1 MNSYKF
7 TCNSCSL
14 AFPTGNDQ
22 RQHMKTEW
30 HRYNLKRR
38 VAQLPPISEDLFNSK
53 VAGLGDAIS
62 EDEDEERNLSKKE
75 KRRRAKEALLEKK
88 NKLLALARD
97 RIAGRGGL
105 ARIDSDGKLVVER
118 KSVANE
124 ETKLKQGIEKEEEKI
139 YGKDIHL
146 TEEQLEDKLFEE
158 KVKSKVDIPS
168 DTCIFCNLKSKDLN
182 SNATHMFKKH
192 GLYIPEEKYLIDK
205 LGLIEY
211 LGEKVGFGNVCLY
224 CAYQGKNLESVRQHM
239 IAKGHCKIP
248 YDTEDE
254 KLEISKFY
262 DFSTSYANGTRS
274 DENVEADDNGQN
286 SENDEDVVYASE
298 IGLHLPNGLVAGN
311 RSMSRIWRQN
321 IPPERP
327 LDEGQGTVMAA
338 ETRNLAAQ
346 YGRAAYKQSKRS
358 WRSEKKAQDMNE
370 RRKAKFINVKPHFRD
385 ELLQ

>member
-1 MNSYKF
+1 MSSYKF

-14 AFPTGNDQ
+14 AFPTGDDQ

-38 VAQLPPISEDLFNSK
+38 VAQLPPITEDLFNSK
-53 VAGLGDAIS
+53 VAS
-62 EDEDEERNLSKKE
+62 VEENNPQAEEVDKPLTKKE
-75 KRRRAKEALLEKK
+75 KRRKAKEALLEKK
-88 NKLLALARD
+88 NKLLSLARD
-97 RIAGRGGL
+97 RIAGRGGI
-105 ARIDSDGKLVVER
+105 ARIGSDGKLVIER
-118 KSVANE
+118 KPTVNE
-124 ETKLKQGIEKEEEKI
+124 EIKLKQGIEKEEEEI

-146 TEEQLEDKLFEE
+146 TEDQLEDKLFKE
-158 KVKSKVDIPS
+158 KVKGKVDIPL
-168 DTCIFCNLKSKDLN
+168 DTCIFCGFKSKSLELN
-182 SNATHMFKKH
+182 TIHMFKKH

-205 LGLIEY
+205 SGLIQY

-224 CAYQGKNLESVRQHM
+224 CAYQGKNLESARQHM

-262 DFSTSYANGTRS
+262 DFSTSYGDDARS
-274 DENVEADDNGQN
+274 DKEMEAETEGQEFED
-286 SENDEDVVYASE
+286 ENDVAYASE

-311 RSMSRIWRQN
+311 RAMSRIWRQN

-338 ETRNLAAQ
+338 ETRNLTTK
-346 YGRAAYKQSKRS
+346 YSRADYKQTKRS
-358 WRSEKKAQDMNE
+358 WTRERKAQDMNE

>member
-1 MNSYKF
+1 
-7 TCNSCSL
+7 
-14 AFPTGNDQ
+14 
-22 RQHMKTEW
+22 MKTEW